1 MDDEGDEEIVPFAS
15 SKWSWCSTF
24 AEFFLM
30 ISVGVEAV
38 STFVKSLSIQFMRL
52 HNKFIDDTDR
62 QDDGEKFARD
72 VMSGLDTLD

>member
-1 MDDEGDEEIVPFAS
+1 
-15 SKWSWCSTF
+15 
-24 AEFFLM
+24 M

-38 STFVKSLSIQFMRL
+38 STFVESLSIQFMRL